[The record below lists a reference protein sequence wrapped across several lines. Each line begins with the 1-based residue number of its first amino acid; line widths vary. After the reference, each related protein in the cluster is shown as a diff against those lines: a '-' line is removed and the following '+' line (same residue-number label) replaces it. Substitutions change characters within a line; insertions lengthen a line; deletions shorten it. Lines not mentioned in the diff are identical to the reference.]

1 MRTIQSVYWILWLFL
16 LGSLWACSKD
26 ADGSDMPDIE
36 EPTALQ
42 SVRIHI
48 GTSGTVQTRAY
59 GGDEN
64 AGKGEFM
71 NTLRVYIVDAD
82 GMVEKVINAT
92 DSTSFVPIDEEVG
105 GCETDYSTSVDLMPG
120 VKTIYAFA
128 NMESSKIVGDN
139 EETLGTLLD
148 ALKEKSEW
156 NSGIDNMVIDDPA
169 AGVDLTEKFIPMSAK
184 QTVNLNTNGQTVN
197 VALVRLVS
205 KVKASITNRQGS
217 PITISQISWGNY
229 ADRVALF
236 EGIEVN
242 DVSYDKLYVKELTDG
257 AVVTINENDTYTF
270 DVIYF
275 NETLGN
281 KVPFTIALTID
292 DKEMNGT
299 TSKSEIARNTVYPLV
314 LRLADS
320 NLQLNVIAQIAPIG
334 GYPINIYMENPLTET
349 YYVELPEGCTFSL
362 EGTLMN
368 QTSTS
373 IPIQSWTWFR
383 PTSIPEDLVPNN
395 ISSDKLDLMES
406 CVHLDDVN
414 ENGSVTSSN
423 AVTGHLTALP
433 EQNVLLGFEIT
444 QPSYIEGTLNI
455 KTIALKDIED
465 YQTTPTT
472 SFFQWGEVPL
482 LYEPIHLTTG
492 KGGGTGR

>member
-1 MRTIQSVYWILWLFL
+1 MRAIQSVYWTLWLFL

-26 ADGSDMPDIE
+26 AGGSDIPEIE

-48 GTSGTVQTRAY
+48 GTSGTTQTRAY
-59 GGDEN
+59 GGDDN
-64 AGKGEFM
+64 AEKGEFM

-92 DSTSFVPIDEEVG
+92 DSTSFVPKDGEVG

-128 NMESSKIVGDN
+128 NMESSEIVGDSG
-139 EETLGTLLD
+139 ETLGTLFE
-148 ALKEKSEW
+148 ALREGVEW
-156 NSGIDNMVIDDPA
+156 NSEIDNMAIDDPA
-169 AGVDLTEKFIPMSAK
+169 VGIDLKDKFIPMSAK

-205 KVKASITNRQGS
+205 KVKASITNRQGAS
-217 PITISQISWGNY
+217 ITISKISWGNY

-236 EGIEVN
+236 EGIKVN
-242 DVSYDKLYVKELTDG
+242 DVSYNKSYVKELTDG
-257 AVVTINENDTYTF
+257 TITIDENDFYTF

-275 NETLGN
+275 NETLDN
-281 KVPFTIALTID
+281 EVPFTIALTID
-292 DKEMNGT
+292 DKEMKGT
-299 TSKSEIARNTVYPLV
+299 TSKKEIARNTVYPLV

-334 GYPINIYMENPLTET
+334 GYPISIYMENPLTET

-383 PTSIPEDLVPNN
+383 PTSIPKNLVP
-395 ISSDKLDLMES
+395 SDIVSDELSLMEN
-406 CVHLDDVN
+406 CVHLDNVN
-414 ENGSVTSSN
+414 ENGSVTSSD

-444 QPSYIEGTLNI
+444 QPNYIEGTLSI

-465 YQTTPTT
+465 YQTMPIAR
-472 SFFQWGEVPL
+472 SFQWEEAPL
-482 LYEPIHLTTG
+482 LYEPIHLTLG
-492 KGGGTGR
+492 QGGRR

>member
-1 MRTIQSVYWILWLFL
+1 MRAIQSVYWTLWLFL
-16 LGSLWACSKD
+16 FGSLWACSKD
-26 ADGSDMPDIE
+26 AGGSDIPEIE

-48 GTSGTVQTRAY
+48 GTSGTTQTRAY
-59 GGDEN
+59 GGDDN
-64 AGKGEFM
+64 AEKGEFM

-92 DSTSFVPIDEEVG
+92 DSISFVPTDGEVG

-128 NMESSKIVGDN
+128 NMESSEIVGDS
-139 EETLGTLLD
+139 EETLGTLFE
-148 ALKEKSEW
+148 ALKEGVEW
-156 NSGIDNMVIDDPA
+156 NSEIDNMAIDDPA
-169 AGVDLTEKFIPMSAK
+169 TGIDLKDKFIPMSAK

-217 PITISQISWGNY
+217 LITISKISWGSY

-236 EGIEVN
+236 EGITVN
-242 DVSYDKLYVKELTDG
+242 DVSYNKSYVKELTGD
-257 AVVTINENDTYTF
+257 AAITIGENKDYTF

-275 NETLGN
+275 NETLDN

-292 DKEMNGT
+292 DKEMKGT
-299 TSKSEIARNTVYPLV
+299 TSKNEIARNTVYPLV

-334 GYPINIYMENPLTET
+334 GYPISIYMENPLTET
-349 YYVELPEGCTFSL
+349 YYVELPEGCIFSL

-383 PTSIPEDLVPNN
+383 PASIPEDLVPNN
-395 ISSDKLDLMES
+395 ISPDELNLMES
-406 CVHLDDVN
+406 RVHLDNVN
-414 ENGSVTSSN
+414 ENGSVTSTE

-444 QPSYIEGTLNI
+444 QPNYVEGTLNI

-465 YQTTPTT
+465 YQTTPKVR
-472 SFFQWGEVPL
+472 SFQWSESSL
-482 LYEPIHLTTG
+482 LYEPIHLTLG
-492 KGGGTGR
+492 QGGRR